1 MPKAKTQKSV
11 SRRMKITKTGKV
23 KRFQA
28 LTSHLMVRRSR
39 KRKRNLRKSSLV
51 VGLQARHMRRLMGG

>member
-1 MPKAKTQKSV
+1 
-11 SRRMKITKTGKV
+11 MKITKTGKV
-23 KRFQA
+23 KRGHA

-51 VGLQARHMRRLMGG
+51 VGLQARNMRRLMGG